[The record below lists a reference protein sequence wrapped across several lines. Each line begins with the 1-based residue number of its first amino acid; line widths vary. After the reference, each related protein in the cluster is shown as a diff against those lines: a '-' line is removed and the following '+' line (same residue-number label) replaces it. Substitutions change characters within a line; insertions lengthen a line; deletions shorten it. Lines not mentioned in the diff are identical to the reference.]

1 MGQELNMNEVNELIE
16 EIDEDENGEVDFDEF
31 KVMATKTWFVDAF
44 QSKLVAN
51 MTRMMSSMNLLND
64 DDIDIEN
71 ELEDEKDSKDEIMNE
86 EYDKLL
92 ENMKDK
98 DLMIENMKDKINKLK
113 DENEINKKE
122 MEQKNEIEQLMN
134 EIKGL
139 MGNMKNRLDGMEDIN
154 KQKQN
159 DQNIKPMVEKIY
171 NLMTESNFKIINDT
185 KTKHEQLID
194 EIKDDIMDQHHDIK
208 VPDDNI
214 TSEVESDIINDLG
227 NDESKHLDVIMADK
241 LNTSSAL
248 LVTDSM
254 LDIGLDLFDE
264 LHEEL
269 SHEIKDDTI
278 HQHHD
283 NAEIKHDLAK
293 SIDEINDKTLNN

>member
-185 KTKHEQLID
+185 KAKHENT
-194 EIKDDIMDQHHDIK
+194 DDTMDQHHDIK

-214 TSEVESDIINDLG
+214 TSKTESKIINDLG
-227 NDESKHLDVIMADK
+227 NEIDNIDK
-241 LNTSSAL
+241 KLLNENKDKIIEYFKSNNIDYNILKNMERKTF
-248 LVTDSM
+248 
-254 LDIGLDLFDE
+254 IG
-264 LHEEL
+264 
-269 SHEIKDDTI
+269 
-278 HQHHD
+278 
-283 NAEIKHDLAK
+283 N
-293 SIDEINDKTLNN
+293 